1 MFVAVVYLNCFS
13 GEKKTSLV
21 IKASSH
27 ARGVVRKAVIITVC
41 QASPWVGFC
50 DVVFRAVL
58 TSPFFVRVISWDD
71 V

>member
-1 MFVAVVYLNCFS
+1 MFVAVVYLKCSS

-41 QASPWVGFC
+41 QASQWVGFC
-50 DVVFRAVL
+50 YVVFRAVL
-58 TSPFFVRVISWDD
+58 TSLFLSE
-71 V
+71 